1 MVDPDFWSGTYGAI
15 VGSIV
20 GGLIALAGQWVT
32 IRDVRRTRAE
42 DRRMEQQAL
51 GHSILFKVMRIHS
64 NFVQI
69 DNHWKECA
77 KIASASVSPPEI
89 WQYLLPLANLP
100 EKIKLEN
107 RELVFF
113 AYAQ

>member
-1 MVDPDFWSGTYGAI
+1 MAQPDFWSGTYGVI

-51 GHSILFKVMRIHS
+51 GHSILFQVMRIHS

-77 KIASASVSPPEI
+77 KIASANVSPPEI